1 MDRPPMSDAS
11 QLSDQTRHRL
21 VACLGK
27 LASGDLSA
35 RDELIAI
42 ASERLRGIA
51 HRMLRTFPAVRRW
64 DETDDIVQNASMRLY
79 RALADVVPQDAR
91 GFVGLAAVQ
100 VRRELLDLARK
111 HAGPESQAAHHETA
125 VKRVDGREVS
135 NIESAADLSDPLDRL
150 TTWTRLHEAAGS
162 LPAEERELFH
172 MVWYL
177 GLKQDEIAPL
187 LGISVRTVKRRWE
200 SAKSLLAEA
209 VQGEKPA

>member
-1 MDRPPMSDAS
+1 MSDAS
-11 QLSDQTRHRL
+11 QLSDQTHCRL

-27 LASGDLSA
+27 LAAGDLSA

-51 HRMLRTFPAVRRW
+51 HRMLRTFPTVRRW
-64 DETDDIVQNASMRLY
+64 DETDDIVQNASLRLY
-79 RALADVVPQDAR
+79 RALADVVPQDVR

-111 HAGPESQAAHHETA
+111 HAGPESQAAHHETS
-125 VKRVDGREVS
+125 VRRVDGREVS
-135 NIESAADLSDPLDRL
+135 KVESAADLADPLERL
-150 TTWTRLHEAAGS
+150 ATWTRLHEAAGS
-162 LPAEERELFH
+162 LPDEERELFH

-177 GLKQDEIAPL
+177 GLKQDEIATL

-200 SAKSLLAEA
+200 SAKALLAEA
-209 VQGEKPA
+209 VQGDRPA

>member
-1 MDRPPMSDAS
+1 MSDAS

-51 HRMLRTFPAVRRW
+51 HRMLRTFPTVRRW
-64 DETDDIVQNASMRLY
+64 DETDDIVQNASLRLY
-79 RALADVVPQDAR
+79 RALADVVPQNAR

-209 VQGEKPA
+209 VQGEKLA